1 MEVII
6 ETDYER
12 MSAATAEH
20 IVAAIQKNPKAL
32 LCLAAGDTPRL
43 AYSMIGK
50 IAAEKQINLDQC
62 SFVSLDEWMGIPPQ
76 NEGSC
81 QYFLRSVVFGP
92 LHIREDR
99 IHLFDALSTDP
110 AAECEKMDRFIAA
123 KGAIDLMVVGIG
135 RNGHIGFNEPG
146 VPFEKYSH
154 VVDLDEVTRSVGQKY
169 FSQKTELSQG
179 ITLGLQYLLE
189 SKKAILIANG
199 EKKAEVIRR
208 ALEEEISTA
217 MPASAIRKHNN
228 AFVILDKEAASSL
241 TS

>member
-1 MEVII
+1 M
-6 ETDYER
+6 
-12 MSAATAEH
+12 
-20 IVAAIQKNPKAL
+20 
-32 LCLAAGDTPRL
+32 
-43 AYSMIGK
+43 
-50 IAAEKQINLDQC
+50 
-62 SFVSLDEWMGIPPQ
+62 
-76 NEGSC
+76 
-81 QYFLRSVVFGP
+81 VFGP
-92 LHIREDR
+92 LHIAEDR
-99 IHLFDALSTDP
+99 IHLFNALSTDP
-110 AAECEKMDRFIAA
+110 TAECEKMDRFIAA
-123 KGAIDLMVVGIG
+123 KGGIDLMVVGIG

>member
-1 MEVII
+1 MEVVI
-6 ETDYER
+6 ENDYER

-20 IVAAIQKNPKAL
+20 IVAAIEKNPKAL

-43 AYSMIGK
+43 AYSLIGK
-50 IAAEKQINLDQC
+50 IAAEKQVGLDEC

-92 LHIREDR
+92 LQIKEER
-99 IHLFDALSTDP
+99 IHLFNALSNDP

-123 KGAIDLMVVGIG
+123 KGGIDLMVVGIG

-199 EKKAEVIRR
+199 EKKAEVIRQ
-208 ALEEEISTA
+208 ALEEEISTV
-217 MPASAIRKHNN
+217 MPASAIRKHHH
-228 AFVILDKEAASSL
+228 ALVILDKEAASSL